1 MNPYEDIINLPY
13 NGQPDAMP
21 LANRAAQ
28 FAPFAAL
35 TGHDAAIAETAR
47 TTSARLEQSAD
58 RLRELSRRLAYAMLF
73 ADSPVLKITYFQPD
87 NRKAGGSY
95 VSVTGSIRK
104 VEQCFNLLTLADNTE
119 IPLDA
124 ITAIEGEIFNDLD

>member
-13 NGQPDAMP
+13 NGQPDAMS

-47 TTSARLEQSAD
+47 TTSARSEQSAD
-58 RLRELSRRLAYAMLF
+58 WLRELSRRLAYAMSF

-87 NRKAGGSY
+87 SRKAGGSY

-104 VEQCFNLLTLADNTE
+104 VEQCFNLLILTDNTE
-119 IPLDA
+119 IPLYA
-124 ITAIEGEIFNDLD
+124 ITAIEGEFFDE